1 MYLTEYEYKEITGED
16 IQGREFLKLLPRA
29 EGALNMITNY
39 FYTEHDLETDN
50 EFRKNQFKLALCS
63 QILHY
68 MESGV
73 STTAG
78 ANQMPSSWS
87 IGRTTINNG
96 GNSITVNGT
105 GDTLI
110 PNEVYTYLSGT
121 GLLYRGVDKR
131 V

>member
-1 MYLTEYEYKEITGED
+1 MYLTEAEYREITGEE
-16 IQGREFLKLLPRA
+16 IQGRDFMKLLPRA

-39 FYTEHDLETDN
+39 FYVNNDLETDV
-50 EFRKNQFKLALCS
+50 EFRKNQFKLALCA

-78 ANQMPSSWS
+78 ANQTPTSWS
-87 IGRTTINNG
+87 IGRTAINNG
-96 GNSITVNGT
+96 GNNTKSNDK
-105 GDTLI
+105 GDALI
-110 PNEVYTYLSGT
+110 PNEVYNYLSGT
-121 GLLYRGVDKR
+121 GLLYRGVDGR